1 MTKLNKSLEKELDG
15 VFHAYLLFSNSSR
28 ELIKQA
34 KKFAGLIAFNDESI
48 DNHPDI
54 KIVESDN
61 LRTLGVEDIRTVI
74 TQDNLSPIEGRYKVV
89 IFPPLKSLTE
99 EASNALLKTIEEPS
113 KTSVFLILST
123 GNFWSHS
130 RDDSNNMILST
141 IKSRCRTIFVDTDKD
156 IKFNYSNDDFIDFL
170 DFEIFDEK
178 QSFKKILDILTI
190 QKKEL
195 SNLIHSF
202 SLINECKKVIDG
214 LDDDD
219 VSLTLNS
226 LIVSCLE
233 YLTNSIIIQ
242 QNMSR
247 EMYEFAVKVEI
258 AMADISSGMRPQV
271 VLSNLSLEV
280 S

>member
-156 IKFNYSNDDFIDFL
+156 IKFNYSNEDFIDFL
-170 DFEIFDEK
+170 DFEIFDKK
-178 QSFKKILDILTI
+178 QSFKKVLDVLTI

-214 LDDDD
+214 LDDD

>member
-48 DNHPDI
+48 DAHPDI

-214 LDDDD
+214 LDDD

-280 S
+280 L

>member
-1 MTKLNKSLEKELDG
+1 MTKLNKSLEKELDS

-141 IKSRCRTIFVDTDKD
+141 IKSRCRAIFVDTDKD
-156 IKFNYSNDDFIDFL
+156 IQFNYSNEDFIDFL

-214 LDDDD
+214 LDDD

>member
-1 MTKLNKSLEKELDG
+1 MTKLNKSLEKELDS

-156 IKFNYSNDDFIDFL
+156 IKFNYSNEDFIDFL

-178 QSFKKILDILTI
+178 QSFKKVLDVLTI

-214 LDDDD
+214 LDDD

-233 YLTNSIIIQ
+233 YLTNSLIIQ

>member
-1 MTKLNKSLEKELDG
+1 LTKLNKSLEKELDG

-48 DNHPDI
+48 DSHPDI

-156 IKFNYSNDDFIDFL
+156 IKFNYSAEDFIDFL
-170 DFEIFDEK
+170 DFEIVDGN

-195 SNLIHSF
+195 NNLIHSF
-202 SLINECKKVIDG
+202 ALVNECKKVIDN
-214 LDDDD
+214 LDD
-219 VSLTLNS
+219 VALTLNS

-242 QNMSR
+242 QNISR

-280 S
+280 

>member
-48 DNHPDI
+48 DAHPDI

-156 IKFNYSNDDFIDFL
+156 IKFNYSDEDFIDFL
-170 DFEIFDEK
+170 DFEIVDGN
-178 QSFKKILDILTI
+178 QSFKKILDILNI
-190 QKKEL
+190 QQKEL

-202 SLINECKKVIDG
+202 ALVNECKKVIDN
-214 LDDDD
+214 LDD

-242 QNMSR
+242 QNISR

-280 S
+280 

>member
-15 VFHAYLLFSNSSR
+15 VFHAYILFSNSSR

-34 KKFAGLIAFNDESI
+34 KKFAGLIAFNDEYI
-48 DNHPDI
+48 DAHPDI

-156 IKFNYSNDDFIDFL
+156 IKFNYSDDDFIDFL
-170 DFEIFDEK
+170 DFDIVDGK
-178 QSFKKILDILTI
+178 SSFKKILDILII

-214 LDDDD
+214 LDDD

-226 LIVSCLE
+226 LIVRCLE

-280 S
+280 

>member
-1 MTKLNKSLEKELDG
+1 LTKLNKSLEKELDG

-48 DNHPDI
+48 VAHPDI

-141 IKSRCRTIFVDTDKD
+141 IKSRCRTIFVDTEKD
-156 IKFNYSNDDFIDFL
+156 IKFNYSDEDFIDFL
-170 DFEIFDEK
+170 DIEIVDEK

-202 SLINECKKVIDG
+202 ALVNECKKVIDD
-214 LDDDD
+214 LDDN

-242 QNMSR
+242 QNISR
-247 EMYEFAVKVEI
+247 EMYEFAVKVES

-280 S
+280 

>member
-1 MTKLNKSLEKELDG
+1 MTKLNKSLEKELDS

-123 GNFWSHS
+123 GSFWSHS

-156 IKFNYSNDDFIDFL
+156 IKFNYSNEDFIDFL

-178 QSFKKILDILTI
+178 QSFKKVLDVLKI

-214 LDDDD
+214 LDDD
-219 VSLTLNS
+219 VSFTLNS

>member
-61 LRTLGVEDIRTVI
+61 IRTLGVEDIRTVI

-214 LDDDD
+214 LDDD

-226 LIVSCLE
+226 LIVRCLE

-271 VLSNLSLEV
+271 VLSTLSLEV